1 MSTHPL
7 IQNATR
13 RPYNETPTM
22 PDGSVYDRV
31 SGYWLYKGEPLVE
44 NDLFAMQHGT
54 KKCDEETG
62 EDQKG
67 E

>member
-7 IQNATR
+7 IQHATR

-31 SGYWLYKGEPLVE
+31 SGYWVYKGEPLVK
-44 NDLFAMQHGT
+44 NNQFTIHHAS
-54 KKCDEETG
+54 KKCDQETG
-62 EDQKG
+62 EDLKG

>member
-1 MSTHPL
+1 
-7 IQNATR
+7 
-13 RPYNETPTM
+13 M

>member
-7 IQNATR
+7 IKHATR

-22 PDGSVYDRV
+22 PEGSVYERV
-31 SGYWLYKGEPLVE
+31 SGYWIYNREPLVQ
-44 NDLFAMQHGT
+44 NHHFAMQHGT
-54 KKCDEETG
+54 KKCDQETG
-62 EDQKG
+62 EDLKG